1 MKKWLVPTAV
11 LASIFAAAAPAAAA
25 PSGPP
30 HPPLQTEYI
39 FHCGQAAGGFDIE
52 ATVTGRVKD
61 IVIPG
66 DRVISVAPNLNVT
79 LTNDAG
85 KTVSYVITGASH
97 IQFVPTATDPDSVE
111 FKSTGRNL
119 LSFADT
125 DQAGEDVSGVVLVSG
140 NFNFAVTGDFQTEI
154 RRYSGPGTVI
164 DVCAVLAP

>member
-30 HPPLQTEYI
+30 APVTPTEYT
-39 FHCGQAAGGFDIE
+39 FHCGQASGGFDIE
-52 ATVTGRVKD
+52 ATVTGRVKN

-66 DRVISVAPNLNVT
+66 ERVISIAPNLNVT
-79 LTNDAG
+79 LTANG

-97 IQFVPTATDPDSVE
+97 IQFVPNASDPDSVE

-119 LSFADT
+119 LSFADS
-125 DQAGEDVSGVVLVSG
+125 DEGGPDESGVVLTSG
-140 NFNFAVTGDFQTEI
+140 NFNFAVTGDFLNEL
-154 RRYSGPGTVI
+154 RRYSGPGKVV
-164 DVCAVLAP
+164 DVCEVLS

>member
-11 LASIFAAAAPAAAA
+11 LASIFAAAAPAVAA

-30 HPPLQTEYI
+30 QPPLQTDYV

-66 DRVISVAPNLNVT
+66 DRVISIAPNLNVT
-79 LTNDAG
+79 LTANG

-97 IQFVPTATDPDSVE
+97 IQFVPNASDPTSVE
-111 FKSTGRNL
+111 FKSTGLNL
-119 LSFADT
+119 LSFADA
-125 DQAGEDVSGVVLVSG
+125 DKDGPDVSGVVLVSG

-154 RRYSGPGTVI
+154 RRYSGPGRVT